1 MAHEP
6 AVRLVLVDDHEM
18 VIEGLKAMLAAFGD
32 RVEVVGQAV
41 GAERALGVIAEL
53 DPDIVLCDVRMQG
66 SSGLDLCR
74 TLRERD
80 PDRKVVMLSV
90 YDDEQYL
97 FQALRVGASGYL
109 LKSISSDE
117 LVRQLEFVHRGETA
131 IDPGMAARAVD
142 TAARLQRDEFWPGA
156 RQGLTQRES
165 EILSLRRQRP
175 VQQGHRHQAGDR
187 RRDRQDAPALDL
199 PQARRQRPH
208 RRRGDGAA
216 GGHLPVTQSPPP
228 NAVRDLV
235 DADRELALL
244 RELIQ
249 AASSGPGVEP
259 LAAAAAARMITAA
272 TATDVCFVH
281 VLDDTER
288 SLTLT
293 GATPPF
299 DSEVG
304 KIRLPLGQGVS
315 GWVASHRE
323 PVVIIHDKESDPR
336 YMPFESLRGS
346 DFTSMVSVPMETDPG
361 GLVGVLNVHTVARR
375 EFTDRDVELLL
386 VIGRLI
392 AGAMHQARLHRQLVA
407 RERAH
412 ENFVEQVI
420 QAQELER
427 RRLAGDIHDGISQRL
442 VTLSYRL
449 DAASRA
455 VDDPAAVAEQLGKA
469 RELVDLTLQEAR
481 AAIGGLRPPVLD
493 DLGLAGGLAS
503 LARSI
508 PQVDI
513 DVDLADDPAA
523 RPHRDRAVPD
533 RAGVPAERRQARQG
547 HQRAAHVRG
556 RTATRRGSK
565 SSTTASVSTRSSI
578 RSAATRWAATACCR
592 WPSAPRSSAAGCNIR
607 SRPGSGTAVTA
618 TIPLPPSPTSDA
630 SPRNGSYCCESAEFT
645 HGFRF
650 AAGSEVAGVAAQ
662 RLDRRGQRA
671 RLLVGH
677 ADVGEHLVVQRDGR
691 VLDGRAAEIGEPHQ
705 RGAPVGRMRHA
716 LDEAVGLES
725 SDRVRDAGDVHLQP
739 VGGLRD
745 RQRAACG

>member
-1 MAHEP
+1 MQ
-6 AVRLVLVDDHEM
+6 
-18 VIEGLKAMLAAFGD
+18 
-32 RVEVVGQAV
+32 VVGQAV
-41 GAERALGVIAEL
+41 GAERALSVVDEL
-53 DPDIVLCDVRMQG
+53 EPDIVLCDVRMQG
-66 SSGLDLCR
+66 SSGLDLCLE
-74 TLRERD
+74 LRERD
-80 PDRKVVMLSV
+80 PERKVVMLSV

-109 LKSISSDE
+109 LKSINSDE
-117 LVRQLEFVHRGETA
+117 LVRQLEFVHRGQTA
-131 IDPGMAARAVD
+131 IDPGMAARAAD

-165 EILSLRRQRP
+165 EILSYVVNGLSNRGIANKL
-175 VQQGHRHQAGDR
+175 VIGDETVKSHLGR
-187 RRDRQDAPALDL
+187 STESSASATEPARSQLHYGKAFTSEATERI
-199 PQARRQRPH
+199 P
-208 RRRGDGAA
+208 G
-216 GGHLPVTQSPPP
+216 S

-259 LAAAAAARMITAA
+259 LAAAAARMITAA
-272 TATDVCFVH
+272 TASDVCFVH

-288 SLTLT
+288 SLTLA

-304 KIRLPLGQGVS
+304 KIRLPLGQGIS

-323 PVVIIHDKESDPR
+323 PVVISHDKEADPR
-336 YMPFESLRGS
+336 YMPFQSLRGS

-361 GLVGVLNVHTVARR
+361 GLVGVLNVHTVERR
-375 EFTDRDVELLL
+375 DFTERDVELLL

-392 AGAMHQARLHRQLVA
+392 AGALHQARLHRQLVA

-420 QAQELER
+420 EAQEIER

-449 DAASRA
+449 DAATQA
-455 VDDPAAVAEQLGKA
+455 VDDPGAVAEQLEKA

-508 PQVDI
+508 PQVEME
-513 DVDLADDPAA
+513 VDLADKRLPEHIELALYRIAQECLQNVVKHA
-523 RPHRDRAVPD
+523 RATSARLTFAVGD
-533 RAGVPAERRQARQG
+533 DTARLEIVDDGVGFDTFEHPLGSDEMGGYGLLSMAERAELVG
-547 HQRAAHVRG
+547 G
-556 RTATRRGSK
+556 RL
-565 SSTTASVSTRSSI
+565 
-578 RSAATRWAATACCR
+578 
-592 WPSAPRSSAAGCNIR
+592 NIR

-618 TIPLPPSPTSDA
+618 TIPLPSVA
-630 SPRNGSYCCESAEFT
+630 SA
-645 HGFRF
+645 
-650 AAGSEVAGVAAQ
+650 
-662 RLDRRGQRA
+662 
-671 RLLVGH
+671 
-677 ADVGEHLVVQRDGR
+677 
-691 VLDGRAAEIGEPHQ
+691 
-705 RGAPVGRMRHA
+705 
-716 LDEAVGLES
+716 
-725 SDRVRDAGDVHLQP
+725 
-739 VGGLRD
+739 
-745 RQRAACG
+745 

>member
-1 MAHEP
+1 M
-6 AVRLVLVDDHEM
+6 
-18 VIEGLKAMLAAFGD
+18 
-32 RVEVVGQAV
+32 
-41 GAERALGVIAEL
+41 
-53 DPDIVLCDVRMQG
+53 
-66 SSGLDLCR
+66 S
-74 TLRERD
+74 
-80 PDRKVVMLSV
+80 
-90 YDDEQYL
+90 
-97 FQALRVGASGYL
+97 
-109 LKSISSDE
+109 
-117 LVRQLEFVHRGETA
+117 
-131 IDPGMAARAVD
+131 
-142 TAARLQRDEFWPGA
+142 W
-156 RQGLTQRES
+156 
-165 EILSLRRQRP
+165 
-175 VQQGHRHQAGDR
+175 
-187 RRDRQDAPALDL
+187 
-199 PQARRQRPH
+199 
-208 RRRGDGAA
+208 
-216 GGHLPVTQSPPP
+216 PVTPGRA

-259 LAAAAAARMITAA
+259 LAEAAARMITAA

-375 EFTDRDVELLL
+375 EFTSRDVELLL
-386 VIGRLI
+386 VIGQLI

-420 QAQELER
+420 EAQEIER

-455 VDDPAAVAEQLGKA
+455 VSDDRDDIATAAEQLAMA
-469 RELVDLTLQEAR
+469 RELVALTLGEAR

-508 PQVDI
+508 PQVDV
-513 DVDLADDPAA
+513 DVDLADTRLPDHIEIALYRIAQECLQNVVKHAEASNA
-523 RPHRDRAVPD
+523 RLTFVVNSDESGDTARLEIVDN
-533 RAGVPAERRQARQG
+533 GVGFDTFENPLGGDEMGGYGLLSMAERAEIVG
-547 HQRAAHVRG
+547 G
-556 RTATRRGSK
+556 RL
-565 SSTTASVSTRSSI
+565 
-578 RSAATRWAATACCR
+578 
-592 WPSAPRSSAAGCNIR
+592 NIR
-607 SRPGSGTAVTA
+607 SRPGSGTIVTA
-618 TIPLPPSPTSDA
+618 TIPIPSPVID
-630 SPRNGSYCCESAEFT
+630 
-645 HGFRF
+645 
-650 AAGSEVAGVAAQ
+650 
-662 RLDRRGQRA
+662 
-671 RLLVGH
+671 
-677 ADVGEHLVVQRDGR
+677 
-691 VLDGRAAEIGEPHQ
+691 
-705 RGAPVGRMRHA
+705 
-716 LDEAVGLES
+716 
-725 SDRVRDAGDVHLQP
+725 
-739 VGGLRD
+739 
-745 RQRAACG
+745 